1 MFLYGGLMGVI
12 VIVFAVMSSFYK
24 YSDFSGKELKK
35 PVPLD
40 DKEILGENGI
50 TPSSSTTTL

>member
-1 MFLYGGLMGVI
+1 MGVI